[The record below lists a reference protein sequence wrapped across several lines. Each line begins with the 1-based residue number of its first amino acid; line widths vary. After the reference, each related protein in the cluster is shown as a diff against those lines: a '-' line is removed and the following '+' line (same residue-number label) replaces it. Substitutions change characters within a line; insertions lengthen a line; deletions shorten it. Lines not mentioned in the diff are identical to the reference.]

1 MKDSFILFTSYA
13 ETVQYMTD
21 VEAGKL
27 FKMIFNHELGKDPL
41 DGMEDGVDTNTAYVA
56 FTFIRR
62 QLDTMNEKYEQSI
75 EKQREAGKKG
85 AEKRWN
91 KNRDAIANDSTPLGS
106 DRVPIGSDSTQLGSD
121 SLYEYEYVYKKEK
134 PSKEGK
140 KKKAIEDP
148 VLAEAI
154 KNYER
159 HRKQMK
165 APLTDRALELAINKL
180 EQMAPGDTAMKIKI
194 IDQSIAMGWK
204 GLFPIKEQNCMTR
217 EDDLDRKL
225 ISDIQSRKP
234 AEPIDWEAYFETG

>member
-1 MKDSFILFTSYA
+1 MNHNSFVFYRSFAEAVKELPAEEYKAVMVAIADYALDGITPECLSPVCKAIFILVKPQIDANNAKRESGRKGGLK
-13 ETVQYMTD
+13 Q
-21 VEAGKL
+21 
-27 FKMIFNHELGKDPL
+27 
-41 DGMEDGVDTNTAYVA
+41 
-56 FTFIRR
+56 
-62 QLDTMNEKYEQSI
+62 I
-75 EKQREAGKKG
+75 E
-85 AEKRWN
+85 
-91 KNRDAIANDSTPLGS
+91 ANDKQIEANTKQNKAN
-106 DRVPIGSDSTQLGSD
+106 VKQT
-121 SLYEYEYVYKKEK
+121 EANVNVNNVNVNVKEK
-134 PSKEGK
+134 INK
-140 KKKAIEDP
+140 KKSVEPALEDA
-148 VLAEAI
+148 L

-180 EQMAPGDTAMKIKI
+180 EQLAPGDTAMKIKI

>member
-1 MKDSFILFTSYA
+1 MNHNSFVFYRSFAEAVKELPAEEYKAVMVAIADYALDGITPEGLSPVCKAIFILVKPQIDANNAKRESGRKGGLK
-13 ETVQYMTD
+13 Q
-21 VEAGKL
+21 
-27 FKMIFNHELGKDPL
+27 
-41 DGMEDGVDTNTAYVA
+41 
-56 FTFIRR
+56 
-62 QLDTMNEKYEQSI
+62 I
-75 EKQREAGKKG
+75 E
-85 AEKRWN
+85 
-91 KNRDAIANDSTPLGS
+91 ANDKQTEANTKQNKAN
-106 DRVPIGSDSTQLGSD
+106 VKQT
-121 SLYEYEYVYKKEK
+121 EANVNVNNVNVNVKEK
-134 PSKEGK
+134 INK
-140 KKKAIEDP
+140 KKSVEPALEDA
-148 VLAEAI
+148 L

-180 EQMAPGDTAMKIKI
+180 EQLAPGDTAMKIKI